1 MFDWLFE
8 GRLAVYLF
16 LAVVALVFVALYWR
30 TRKRYW
36 FLPVA
41 VMGLLLGAYFLMDR
55 LVETR
60 PEQITRKLREMADA
74 VQRRDADTIFRHVAQ
89 DFRVGSLDR
98 ASFRA
103 YVETAFSRGV
113 TSLRVWEFQFPDDAG
128 RVVLFAKPEAP
139 ALGTTP
145 HYLVRA
151 EFVREGAE
159 WRLRTFQIFNPFVN
173 TDTPL
178 EIPALR

>member
-8 GRLAVYLF
+8 GRLSVYLF
-16 LAVVALVFVALYWR
+16 LAVVALLFVALYWR

-36 FLPVA
+36 IIPVA
-41 VMGLLLGAYFLMDR
+41 AMGLVLAAYFLMDR
-55 LVETR
+55 FVETR
-60 PEQITRKLREMADA
+60 REQITRKLGEMASA

-98 ASFRA
+98 SAFRG
-103 YVETAFSRGV
+103 YVESAFNRGV
-113 TSLRVWEFQFPDDAG
+113 TSLRVWEFQFPDDTG
-128 RVVLFAKPEAP
+128 RVVFFAKPEAP
-139 ALGTTP
+139 ALGATT

-173 TDTPL
+173 TETPL